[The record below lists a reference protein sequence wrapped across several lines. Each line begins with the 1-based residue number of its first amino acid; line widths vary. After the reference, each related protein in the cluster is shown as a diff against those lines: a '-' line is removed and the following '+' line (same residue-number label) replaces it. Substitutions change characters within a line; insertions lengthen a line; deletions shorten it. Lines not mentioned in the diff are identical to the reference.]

1 MLHWLSRIGDF
12 LRTEAGGGV
21 VLMAAMAAALIVANS
36 AAEPLYLSLLDLPA
50 AVRVGTLAIDKPL
63 LLWIN
68 DGLMAIFFLVVGL
81 EIKREVLEGGL
92 SSFRQAVL
100 PGVAAIG
107 GMVVPALVYVGF
119 VNGDAEGM
127 LGWAIPCATDIA
139 FALGLLAL
147 AGSRVP
153 ASLRV
158 FLLALAIIDDL
169 GAIAIIAILYTD
181 DLSLPALALAGVFV
195 AVLLTLNLAGVRRLG
210 PYLTIGGLLWVC
222 VLKSGVHATLAGV
235 AVGLAIPL
243 RAGDASEESPL
254 HRLEHALHPWI
265 AFGILPIFAFGNAGV
280 RFEGLSWASALQPV
294 PLGIACGLFL
304 GKQAG
309 VMATAWAAV
318 RLGLGT
324 LPEGASWRQFYG
336 MALLTGVGFTMSLF
350 IGTLAFEAPAYE
362 PLVRIGVLAGTAL
375 SALAGYAMLRAS
387 RNPA

>member
-100 PGVAAIG
+100 PGIAAIG

-127 LGWAIPCATDIA
+127 RGWAIPCATDIA

-169 GAIAIIAILYTD
+169 GAIAIIAVLYTE
-181 DLSLPALALAGVFV
+181 DLSLPAL
-195 AVLLTLNLAGVRRLG
+195 
-210 PYLTIGGLLWVC
+210 
-222 VLKSGVHATLAGV
+222 
-235 AVGLAIPL
+235 
-243 RAGDASEESPL
+243 
-254 HRLEHALHPWI
+254 
-265 AFGILPIFAFGNAGV
+265 
-280 RFEGLSWASALQPV
+280 
-294 PLGIACGLFL
+294 
-304 GKQAG
+304 
-309 VMATAWAAV
+309 
-318 RLGLGT
+318 
-324 LPEGASWRQFYG
+324 
-336 MALLTGVGFTMSLF
+336 
-350 IGTLAFEAPAYE
+350 
-362 PLVRIGVLAGTAL
+362 
-375 SALAGYAMLRAS
+375 
-387 RNPA
+387 